1 MPKTD
6 LTAKFI
12 RVPVEGGRIKVSP
25 MFDDFLDV
33 SKMVVLELGMQK
45 GNLGPD
51 YFDEAGSGALVRNV
65 NHFESECRKAGIPI
79 IHAGFSF
86 RAGGL
91 DLRNAQYLR
100 ITPLSGKKPF
110 PNPALEAGSPLCEF
124 ATEVAEGDLK
134 LLSAKRHN
142 AFEGTDLEFLL
153 KVLGRK
159 IIIFV
164 GAGLDCLGMGTG
176 FVGMCK
182 DFKCLVVEDL
192 FAPYFTDL
200 GEECAK
206 ACTMFIGLVVKS
218 GELVAEI
225 RANIAEEEE

>member
-1 MPKTD
+1 MPKTE

-25 MFDDFLDV
+25 KFDDFLDV

-51 YFDEAGSGALVRNV
+51 YFDPAASSALIENV
-65 NHFESECRKAGIPI
+65 NHFEAECREAGIPV

-91 DLRNAQYLR
+91 DLRCAQYTR

-134 LLSAKRHN
+134 LLSPKRHN

-153 KVLGRK
+153 KVLNRK

-192 FAPYFTDL
+192 FASYFEDL

-206 ACTMFIGLVVKS
+206 ACTMFIGLVVKRD
-218 GELVAEI
+218 ELAAEI
-225 RANIAEEEE
+225 RANTAGKE

>member
-33 SKMVVLELGMQK
+33 SKMAVLELGMQK

-51 YFDEAGSGALVRNV
+51 YFDGADSGKLIQNV
-65 NHFESECRKAGIPI
+65 NYFESECRKAGIPI

-86 RAGGL
+86 RTSGL
-91 DLRNAQYLR
+91 DLRNAQYVR
-100 ITPLSGKKPF
+100 ITPLSGKRPF

-142 AFEGTDLEFLL
+142 AFEATDLEFLL

-159 IIIFV
+159 IVIFI
-164 GAGLDCLGMGTG
+164 GAGLDCLGMSTG

-192 FAPYFTDL
+192 FAPYFADL

-206 ACTMFIGLVVKS
+206 ACTMFIGLVVRS
-218 GELVAEI
+218 DELTAEI
-225 RANIAEEEE
+225 RANSTAGKE

>member
-1 MPKTD
+1 MPKTN

-25 MFDDFLDV
+25 KFDDFLDM
-33 SKMVVLELGMQK
+33 SQMVVLELGMQK
-45 GNLGPD
+45 GNLGAD
-51 YFDEAGSGALVRNV
+51 YFDETTSIELIQGV

-86 RAGGL
+86 RRDGL

-124 ATEVAEGDLK
+124 ATEVAEGDLT
-134 LLSAKRHN
+134 LLSPKRHN
-142 AFEGTDLEFLL
+142 AFEGTELEFLL

-159 IIIFV
+159 IIILV

-192 FAPYFTDL
+192 FASYFADL

-218 GELVAEI
+218 GELAAEI
-225 RANIAEEEE
+225 CANVTGKE